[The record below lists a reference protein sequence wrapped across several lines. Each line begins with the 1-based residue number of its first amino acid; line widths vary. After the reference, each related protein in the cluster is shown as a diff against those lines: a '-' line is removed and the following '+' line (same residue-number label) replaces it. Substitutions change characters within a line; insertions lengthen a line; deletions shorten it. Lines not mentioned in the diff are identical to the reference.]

1 MSHSFLSDDWFDA
14 VEGLLVESR
23 PELPDRLKS
32 IYLNIDVIDGDHVVH
47 TTYRGCWFERGH
59 DATAQAL
66 LTTNRELCFEVMVKK
81 NMALGMRALATR
93 KAKLKGNQKKLM
105 PIRSARPTLSQAVF
119 EAKVL
124 EMTVL

>member
-1 MSHSFLSDDWFDA
+1 VSHSFLSDDWFDA
-14 VEGLLVESR
+14 VESLLAEGR
-23 PELPDRLKS
+23 PELPGRLKP
-32 IYLNIDVIDGDHVVH
+32 IYLNIDVVDGDQLVQ

-66 LTTNRELCFEVMVKK
+66 LTTNRELCFQVMVKK

-93 KAKLKGNQKKLM
+93 KAKLKGDQKKLM
-105 PIRSARPTLSQAVF
+105 PIRSARPTPSQAAF

>member
-1 MSHSFLSDDWFDA
+1 MSHAFLSDDWFDA
-14 VEGLLVESR
+14 VESLLAVGR

-32 IYLNIDVIDGDHVVH
+32 IYLNIDVIDGDQVVH
-47 TTYRGCWFERGH
+47 ATYRGCWFERGH

-93 KAKLKGNQKKLM
+93 KAKLKGDQKKLM
-105 PIRSARPTLSQAVF
+105 PIRSARPTPSQAVF